1 MARRKTKRLLSEG
14 EMRRFA
20 KLAKISPVNEMYGTM
35 PGARDGEDEEEGAG
49 MRDMQEAAHED
60 EEEPAMRDMQEAAHE
75 DVEEMEV
82 SADEMDD
89 MDMDDMDDMDDEMDM
104 GMGMDMPAADEDEG
118 MVDIEVFMG
127 VLEDALEQATGKK
140 VSAIYDDDEEA
151 PDEGGDDNDKI
162 DMGMS
167 PKPEPEDMPDMDELA
182 EAIARRVRRRM
193 NENRRPA
200 KRTRS
205 NAETVNAVTERVMK
219 RINEEKKQA
228 ESLDKRADALT
239 DRIFARL
246 MKESR

>member
-20 KLAKISPVNEMYGTM
+20 KLAKISPVNEMYGKAM
-35 PGARDGEDEEEGAG
+35 PGARDEDEDEPGMRDYMEEGAHEDEEEPG
-49 MRDMQEAAHED
+49 MRDDMQEAAHED
-60 EEEPAMRDMQEAAHE
+60 G
-75 DVEEMEV
+75 EEMEV
-82 SADEMDD
+82 SADEME
-89 MDMDDMDDMDDEMDM
+89 MDMDDMDDKMDM
-104 GMGMDMPAADEDEG
+104 DMDMPAADAGEG
-118 MVDIEVFMG
+118 MVDIEDFMN
-127 VLEDALEQATGKK
+127 ALESALEEVTGEE
-140 VSAIYDDDEEA
+140 VSTDIDMGDEMA
-151 PDEGGDDNDKI
+151 PKEGGDAL
-162 DMGMS
+162 DMEM
-167 PKPEPEDMPDMDELA
+167 PEEPDMDELA

-205 NAETVNAVTERVMK
+205 KAETVNAVTERVMK

>member
-20 KLAKISPVNEMYGTM
+20 KLAKISPVNEMYGKAM
-35 PGARDGEDEEEGAG
+35 PGARDEDEDEPGMRDYMEEGAHEDEEEPG
-49 MRDMQEAAHED
+49 MRDDMQEAAHED
-60 EEEPAMRDMQEAAHE
+60 G
-75 DVEEMEV
+75 EEMEV
-82 SADEMDD
+82 SADEMD
-89 MDMDDMDDMDDEMDM
+89 MDMDDMDDKMDM
-104 GMGMDMPAADEDEG
+104 DMDMPAADAGEG
-118 MVDIEVFMG
+118 MVDIEDFMN
-127 VLEDALEQATGKK
+127 ALESALEEVTGEE
-140 VSAIYDDDEEA
+140 VSTDIDMGDEMA
-151 PDEGGDDNDKI
+151 PDEGGDALN
-162 DMGMS
+162 MEM
-167 PKPEPEDMPDMDELA
+167 PKEPAEMEPEMDMSDMDELA
-182 EAIARRVRRRM
+182 EAISRRVRRRM

-205 NAETVNAVTERVMK
+205 KAETVNAVTERVMK

>member
-20 KLAKISPVNEMYGTM
+20 KLAKISPVNEMYGKAM
-35 PGARDGEDEEEGAG
+35 PGARDEDEDEPGMRDYMEEGAHEDEEEPG
-49 MRDMQEAAHED
+49 MRDDMQEAAHEGG
-60 EEEPAMRDMQEAAHE
+60 
-75 DVEEMEV
+75 EEMEV
-82 SADEMDD
+82 SADEME
-89 MDMDDMDDMDDEMDM
+89 MDMDDMDDKMD
-104 GMGMDMPAADEDEG
+104 MDMPAADAGEG
-118 MVDIEVFMG
+118 MVDIEDFMN
-127 VLEDALEQATGKK
+127 ALESALEEVTGEE
-140 VSAIYDDDEEA
+140 VSTDIDMGDEMV
-151 PDEGGDDNDKI
+151 PKEGGDAL
-162 DMGMS
+162 DMEM
-167 PKPEPEDMPDMDELA
+167 PEEPEMDMPDMDELA

-193 NENRRPA
+193 NANRRPA

-205 NAETVNAVTERVMK
+205 KAETVNAVTERVMK

>member
-20 KLAKISPVNEMYGTM
+20 KLAKISPVNEMYGKAM
-35 PGARDGEDEEEGAG
+35 PGARDEDEDEPGMRDYMEEGAHEDEEEPG
-49 MRDMQEAAHED
+49 MRDDMQEAAHEGG
-60 EEEPAMRDMQEAAHE
+60 
-75 DVEEMEV
+75 EEMEV
-82 SADEMDD
+82 SADEME
-89 MDMDDMDDMDDEMDM
+89 MDMDDMDDKMD
-104 GMGMDMPAADEDEG
+104 MDMPAADAGEG
-118 MVDIEVFMG
+118 MVDIEDFMN
-127 VLEDALEQATGKK
+127 ALESALEEVTGEE
-140 VSAIYDDDEEA
+140 VSTDIDMGDEMA
-151 PDEGGDDNDKI
+151 PKEGGDAL
-162 DMGMS
+162 DMEM
-167 PKPEPEDMPDMDELA
+167 PEEPEMDMPDMDELA

-205 NAETVNAVTERVMK
+205 KAETVNAVTERVMK

>member
-20 KLAKISPVNEMYGTM
+20 KLAKISPVNEMYGKAM
-35 PGARDGEDEEEGAG
+35 PGARDEDEDEPGMRDYMEEGAHEDEEEPG
-49 MRDMQEAAHED
+49 MRDDMQEAAHEGG
-60 EEEPAMRDMQEAAHE
+60 
-75 DVEEMEV
+75 EEMEV
-82 SADEMDD
+82 SAGEME
-89 MDMDDMDDMDDEMDM
+89 MDMDDMDDKMD
-104 GMGMDMPAADEDEG
+104 MDMPAADAGEG
-118 MVDIEVFMG
+118 MVDIEDFMN
-127 VLEDALEQATGKK
+127 ALESALEEVTGEE
-140 VSAIYDDDEEA
+140 VSTDIDMGDEMA
-151 PDEGGDDNDKI
+151 PKEGGDAL
-162 DMGMS
+162 DMEM
-167 PKPEPEDMPDMDELA
+167 PEEPEMDMPDMDELA

-205 NAETVNAVTERVMK
+205 KAETVNAVTERVMK

>member
-20 KLAKISPVNEMYGTM
+20 KLAKISPVNEMYGKAM
-35 PGARDGEDEEEGAG
+35 PGARDEDEDEPGMRDYMEEGAHEDEEEPG
-49 MRDMQEAAHED
+49 MRDDMQEAAHED
-60 EEEPAMRDMQEAAHE
+60 G
-75 DVEEMEV
+75 EEMEV
-82 SADEMDD
+82 SADEME
-89 MDMDDMDDMDDEMDM
+89 MDMDDMDDKMD
-104 GMGMDMPAADEDEG
+104 MDMPAADAGEG
-118 MVDIEVFMG
+118 MVDIEDFMN
-127 VLEDALEQATGKK
+127 ALESALEEVTGEE
-140 VSAIYDDDEEA
+140 VSTDIDMGDEMA
-151 PDEGGDDNDKI
+151 PKEGGDAL
-162 DMGMS
+162 DMEM
-167 PKPEPEDMPDMDELA
+167 PEEPEMDMPDMDELA

-205 NAETVNAVTERVMK
+205 KAETVNAVTERVMK

>member
-20 KLAKISPVNEMYGTM
+20 KLANLSPVNEMYGM
-35 PGARDGEDEEEGAG
+35 PGARDDEEEPG
-49 MRDMQEAAHED
+49 MRDMMQ
-60 EEEPAMRDMQEAAHE
+60 EEEH
-75 DVEEMEV
+75 EEMEV
-82 SADEMDD
+82 SADEVEAEPAPMDAMDDMPEEPEMD
-89 MDMDDMDDMDDEMDM
+89 MDMDMDA
-104 GMGMDMPAADEDEG
+104 PAGGEG
-118 MVDIEVFMG
+118 MVDIEDFMS
-127 VLEDALEQATGKK
+127 ALESALEEVTGEE
-140 VSAIYDDDEEA
+140 VSTEMDMGDEEA
-151 PDEGGDDNDKI
+151 PDEGGEELDMEMSPEPAMDM
-162 DMGMS
+162 DMGD
-167 PKPEPEDMPDMDELA
+167 EEDEMPDMDELA

-200 KRTRS
+200 KRTR
-205 NAETVNAVTERVMK
+205 NKAKTVDTVTNRVMK

>member
-20 KLAKISPVNEMYGTM
+20 KLAKISPVNEMYGKAM
-35 PGARDGEDEEEGAG
+35 PGARDDEDEDEPG
-49 MRDMQEAAHED
+49 MRDDMQEAAHEGG
-60 EEEPAMRDMQEAAHE
+60 
-75 DVEEMEV
+75 EEMEV

-89 MDMDDMDDMDDEMDM
+89 MAVDMADMDDKMDMD
-104 GMGMDMPAADEDEG
+104 MDMPAADEDEG

-127 VLEDALEQATGKK
+127 ALEDALEKATGEK
-140 VSAIYDDDEEA
+140 VSAVVDMEEEPGDEMA
-151 PDEGGDDNDKI
+151 PKKGGDAR
-162 DMGMS
+162 DMEM
-167 PKPEPEDMPDMDELA
+167 PEEPEMDMPDMDELA

-205 NAETVNAVTERVMK
+205 KAETVNAVTERVMK

-228 ESLDKRADALT
+228 ESLDRRADALT

>member
-20 KLAKISPVNEMYGTM
+20 KLAKLSPVNEMYGM
-35 PGARDGEDEEEGAG
+35 PGARDEEEEEPG
-49 MRDMQEAAHED
+49 MRDM
-60 EEEPAMRDMQEAAHE
+60 MQEE
-75 DVEEMEV
+75 DEEMEV
-82 SADEMDD
+82 SADEVEAEPAPMDMDAMDD
-89 MDMDDMDDMDDEMDM
+89 MPEEPEPMDM
-104 GMGMDMPAADEDEG
+104 GMGMDAPSGGAG
-118 MVDIEVFMG
+118 MVDIEDFMS
-127 VLEDALEQATGKK
+127 ALESALEEVTGEE
-140 VSAIYDDDEEA
+140 VSTEMDMGDEEA
-151 PDEGGDDNDKI
+151 PDEGGEELDMEMPPEPAM
-162 DMGMS
+162 DMGD
-167 PKPEPEDMPDMDELA
+167 EDEMPDMDELA

-200 KRTRS
+200 KRTR
-205 NAETVNAVTERVMK
+205 NKAKTVDAVTNRVMK

>member
-20 KLAKISPVNEMYGTM
+20 KLAKISPVNEMYGKAM
-35 PGARDGEDEEEGAG
+35 PGARDEDEDEPGMRDYMEEGAHEDEEEPG
-49 MRDMQEAAHED
+49 MRDDMQEAAHED
-60 EEEPAMRDMQEAAHE
+60 G
-75 DVEEMEV
+75 EEMEV
-82 SADEMDD
+82 SADEME
-89 MDMDDMDDMDDEMDM
+89 MDMDDMDDKMDM
-104 GMGMDMPAADEDEG
+104 DMDMPAADAGEG
-118 MVDIEVFMG
+118 MVDIEDFMN
-127 VLEDALEQATGKK
+127 ALESALEEVTGEE
-140 VSAIYDDDEEA
+140 VSTDIDMGDEMA
-151 PDEGGDDNDKI
+151 PKEGGDAL
-162 DMGMS
+162 DMEM
-167 PKPEPEDMPDMDELA
+167 PEEPDMDMPDMDELA

-228 ESLDKRADALT
+228 ESLDKRADDLA

>member
-20 KLAKISPVNEMYGTM
+20 KLANLSPVNEMYGV
-35 PGARDGEDEEEGAG
+35 PGARDEEEEEPG
-49 MRDMQEAAHED
+49 MRDGMMQE
-60 EEEPAMRDMQEAAHE
+60 EEH
-75 DVEEMEV
+75 EEMEV
-82 SADEMDD
+82 SADEVEAEPAPMDAMDDMPEEPEMD
-89 MDMDDMDDMDDEMDM
+89 MDMDMDA
-104 GMGMDMPAADEDEG
+104 PAGGEG
-118 MVDIEVFMG
+118 MVDIEDFMS
-127 VLEDALEQATGKK
+127 ALESALEEVTGEE
-140 VSAIYDDDEEA
+140 VSTEMDMGDEEA
-151 PDEGGDDNDKI
+151 PDEGGEELDMEMSPEPAMDM
-162 DMGMS
+162 DMGD
-167 PKPEPEDMPDMDELA
+167 EEDEMPDMDELA

-200 KRTRS
+200 KRTR
-205 NAETVNAVTERVMK
+205 NKAKTVDAVTNRVMK